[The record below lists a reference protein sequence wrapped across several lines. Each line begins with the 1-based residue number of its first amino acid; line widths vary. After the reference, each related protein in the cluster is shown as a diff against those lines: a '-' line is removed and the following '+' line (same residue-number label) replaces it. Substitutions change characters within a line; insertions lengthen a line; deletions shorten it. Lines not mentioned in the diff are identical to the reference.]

1 MRRTLY
7 IKFVA
12 VYCIIGFLGFLFTAT
27 FGSKMVENKLIHQ
40 KSEAIYQEAVSVA
53 SNNTLRYQT
62 SATNLDSIFEHL
74 KSLSAYQESE
84 IWILNSQNELLID
97 TNEPAPFVSPQK
109 VKQFDPVAWGSSYYR
124 IGKFYGNF
132 QKNMLSVIAPITANM
147 NVKGYV
153 IIHFPMEQIYQDR
166 EEILLVMYIA
176 FLVFFLLMLLILI
189 FFTFNIYRP
198 LQKIVTGVDEFA
210 LGHLNY
216 KIPIQSH
223 DEMGYLAASL
233 NYMSDELAHTAE
245 TQRNFIANISHDFR
259 SPLTSIKGY
268 LVAIEDGTIPYEMQ
282 GRYINIIINETE
294 RLEKLTKS
302 LLTLNHLDKTTRVM
316 NFRNFDIN
324 KVIKNTIATFE
335 GTCRS
340 KTISIELILT
350 GEQLNVYA
358 DMEQIQQVLYNLID
372 NAIKFS
378 SVNSTITIETT
389 LKNERIF
396 VSVKDKGCGISK
408 ENLPKIWDRFYKID
422 SSRGKDRKGTG
433 LGLAIVK
440 EIINS
445 HHQNINVI
453 STEGVGTE
461 FIFTLERAKE

>member
-1 MRRTLY
+1 
-7 IKFVA
+7 
-12 VYCIIGFLGFLFTAT
+12 
-27 FGSKMVENKLIHQ
+27 
-40 KSEAIYQEAVSVA
+40 
-53 SNNTLRYQT
+53 
-62 SATNLDSIFEHL
+62 
-74 KSLSAYQESE
+74 
-84 IWILNSQNELLID
+84 
-97 TNEPAPFVSPQK
+97 
-109 VKQFDPVAWGSSYYR
+109 
-124 IGKFYGNF
+124 
-132 QKNMLSVIAPITANM
+132 
-147 NVKGYV
+147 
-153 IIHFPMEQIYQDR
+153 
-166 EEILLVMYIA
+166 
-176 FLVFFLLMLLILI
+176 
-189 FFTFNIYRP
+189 
-198 LQKIVTGVDEFA
+198 
-210 LGHLNY
+210 
-216 KIPIQSH
+216 
-223 DEMGYLAASL
+223 
-233 NYMSDELAHTAE
+233 
-245 TQRNFIANISHDFR
+245 
-259 SPLTSIKGY
+259 
-268 LVAIEDGTIPYEMQ
+268 
-282 GRYINIIINETE
+282 
-294 RLEKLTKS
+294 
-302 LLTLNHLDKTTRVM
+302 M

-378 SVNSTITIETT
+378 STSSTITIETT